1 MSTLIVLLPP
11 REPAVPLQEWQWPE
25 LPFALVDKSGHA
37 QRAGRASLTLL
48 PQATTTVLVVAAR
61 DLLLLEQTVPPLKG
75 PKLKQALPN
84 IIEDQLIQDPQGCH
98 IAVDPTAAA
107 DGRRVLAVIDRAWFR
122 FIVDAFTAAGHRHLR
137 AVPATRCLPPQ
148 QQQRAAAR
156 ADAEADAVQGAHG
169 APREHAAVAAA
180 HDAALGT
187 AAGAA
192 GSVLAPPSVDDGAAV
207 SGEPM
212 LGAQLHEPIVALA
225 LGLAATASAPSLAE
239 ESADAVPPTAA
250 APRVE
255 LALARGAL
263 GEGFAAPLPAVAAT
277 LEALADGTPL
287 ELYELGEPGAEPQL
301 ASVRPLDDKRL
312 VPGAAI
318 WPFDAFARRALDERF
333 DLCQFEFEFAPW
345 RFDRATLTRLRV
357 PLALA
362 AASLVVAVIG
372 VNAHWW
378 KLARERDALSAQIT
392 ETLLTAFP
400 KTTTV
405 LDPAAQMTRQLDQLR
420 IAAGELSPN
429 DFLSLASGLA
439 RSLGPLPPNGI
450 ASLDYHDRRLDV
462 GFKPETKVDP
472 DFGQRLSRNGLTGE
486 IDSSTGKWTIRS
498 RS

>member
-25 LPFALVDKSGHA
+25 LPFALVDKSGHT
-37 QRAGRASLTLL
+37 QRAGRAAFALL
-48 PQATTTVLVVAAR
+48 PQAATTVLVVAAR
-61 DLLLLEQTVPPLKG
+61 DLLMLEQTVPPLKG

-98 IAVDPTAAA
+98 IAVDPAAL
-107 DGRRVLAVIDRAWFR
+107 DGGRRVLAVIDRAWFK
-122 FIVDAFTAAGHRHLR
+122 FIVDAFAAAGHRHLR
-137 AVPATRCLPPQ
+137 AVPVTRCLPPAS
-148 QQQRAAAR
+148 RR
-156 ADAEADAVQGAHG
+156 D
-169 APREHAAVAAA
+169 
-180 HDAALGT
+180 

-192 GSVLAPPSVDDGAAV
+192 EAEAVAALEQSAAREAAAGAPGSGHAAADGAAADAV
-207 SGEPM
+207 APAES
-212 LGAQLHEPIVALA
+212 IVAVA

-239 ESADAVPPTAA
+239 ESAALLPEVAA

-263 GEGFAAPLPAVAAT
+263 GEGFAAPVSTAVTT
-277 LEALADGTPL
+277 LEALANGTPL

-312 VPGAAI
+312 LPGAAI
-318 WPFDAFARRALDERF
+318 WPFDALVRRALDARF

-345 RFDRATLTRLRV
+345 RFDRATFMRLRA

-362 AASLVVAVIG
+362 AVTLVVAVIG
-372 VNAHWW
+372 ANAHWW
-378 KLARERDALSAQIT
+378 KLSRERDALAAQIT
-392 ETLLTAFP
+392 ETLLSAFP

-405 LDPAAQMTRQLDQLR
+405 LDPPAQMTRQLDRLR

-472 DFGQRLSRNGLTGE
+472 DFAQRLARNGLTGE